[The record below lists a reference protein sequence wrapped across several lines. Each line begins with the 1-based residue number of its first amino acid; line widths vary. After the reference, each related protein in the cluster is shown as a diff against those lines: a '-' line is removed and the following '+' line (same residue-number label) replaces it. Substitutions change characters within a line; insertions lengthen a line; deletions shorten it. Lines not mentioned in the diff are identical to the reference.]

1 MSTQASRFPARKLRP
16 DGTYGCRGCGGD
28 IPRGRRTW
36 CSQACKERHD
46 PFWVRVAV
54 AVRDKGLCCRCGQV
68 VRLPWQAARKVY
80 PTRESYVAY
89 RAVMFRLQR
98 GEFHHVVPH
107 CEGGAGTADNIQLLC
122 HECHKAVTAQW
133 RKRKAQ
139 HASKTS

>member
-1 MSTQASRFPARKLRP
+1 MRSGVSRFPARKLRP

-46 PFWVRVAV
+46 PYWVKIEVA
-54 AVRDKGLCCRCGQV
+54 ARQRGICDRCGLQLRMPWRAFKRMTSAPLWMTFKELMR
-68 VRLPWQAARKVY
+68 RLP
-80 PTRESYVAY
+80 T
-89 RAVMFRLQR
+89 
-98 GEFHHVVPH
+98 GEYHHVVPH

-122 HECHKAVTAQW
+122 RDCHKAVTAEW
-133 RKRKAQ
+133 RKRKVQ